1 LISTYQNFGI
11 PFASQKYQVIW
22 DKLFEGILFRL
33 KFDEPFFWVLDGL
46 DEAESPGVLCDL
58 MTKINSAASIRILLV
73 SRPTKDLLSA
83 LSANGYLHREE
94 IQTRDTAEDIQAH
107 VSEAVSRIIPDN
119 INEQRTKVI
128 DSILSKANGSFLWV
142 KLALER
148 VKDNWYTPDD
158 IQTAL
163 DGIPEGMDTMYTRM
177 IEDVAAQ
184 SGRNR
189 TLAVDI
195 LTWASCAFRPLDVE
209 ELAVALNN
217 DFAFENIQSLAAA
230 IADVCGNF
238 VVVKKSQVSLIHETA
253 RTFLL
258 AERSRLI
265 ISIDRGKSHE
275 RIAIVCM
282 KFLSNFPKWRE
293 AFSVAQ
299 DTNSNSTSDQQ
310 STSHAALN
318 DPFLWY
324 ATTYWAYHVSC
335 ASAEMGKCEILQNAV
350 FEFLDKYALLWINA
364 VALEGDLRI
373 LTRSAAYFKAWAKRK
388 ARHASEVAPTSL
400 SLSHAS
406 NGVEELLGWAN
417 DLIRVVGRFG
427 AYLAVNPSSIHKH
440 VVPFCPHD
448 SMLYTTYQYQNGN
461 AISVKGI
468 SSGKWDDCLA
478 RLTMGGDER
487 ATKIVAKDNYFIAL
501 IGSSGTLVIWHA
513 ETCEEARRICH
524 DEYVTGIK
532 ASKTSNLV
540 ATAGIKT
547 IRVWDIVRGEEI
559 YNIPKTNQGRI
570 MSLAFTSNDTELL
583 IAFDDCTVQCVDL
596 KSTIEQWYF
605 RAEDPSEPEHSCPR
619 LMSFSQDAKKIAIA
633 YRGRPV
639 FVWRI
644 TRQRGQRPMRC
655 IRRDDI
661 LKKAGD
667 VWNAPEVVLWQPDS
681 PNILILYQ
689 DTNLV
694 DWNLDNNSQTEH
706 AHLKAREMAVSSDG
720 NLLLTS
726 DNNGLLSVWTTGHFR
741 LVYELAYAEF
751 VRDIAFSPDAQRLY
765 DVRGTLCN
773 VWEPDALVRSDD
785 SNREDISTHDS
796 TLWSVPV
803 VSSDNNDRVQISAL
817 IGDDN
822 DQYYCTGKD
831 DGTVTI
837 FEMDTA
843 KQHRKLYTHSSSV
856 SVIEMAWSSKQKY
869 FASVDNSGRLIAKR
883 LEKPAN
889 RPAKWKVFPLFDFR
903 LGIAVTQ
910 LLFSSSEEFLLVSA
924 DSVDRVYS
932 TKTKEKLFQV
942 SRPDETPRR
951 WVQHPTN
958 PRFLIGIEGEEHA
971 LYQWSNMEKV
981 DRDLFDRA
989 NDIECLSI
997 KDPLGN
1003 PLVRTP
1009 SRSAETLTT
1018 PENVSL
1024 LQDRYLILEFISN
1037 RNFSARTSL
1046 AASRRIDMVDLQ
1058 DAKLQRTSLPSLGRV
1073 VNRLIG
1079 VTQEHLV
1086 FLDHQ
1091 YWVCTWDIE
1100 GGDNGEYT
1108 KHFFLPKD
1116 WLSPGAR
1123 RLITLNRYGT
1133 LLCPKNG
1140 EVAIVREGIRI

>member
-1 LISTYQNFGI
+1 M
-11 PFASQKYQVIW
+11 PFESQKYRVIW

-58 MTKINSAASIRILLV
+58 MTKITSATSIRIMLV
-73 SRPTKDLLSA
+73 SRPTKDLLSV
-83 LSANGYLHREE
+83 LSMNGYLHREE
-94 IQTRDTAEDIQAH
+94 IQTRDTAEDIQAY
-107 VSEAVSRIIPDN
+107 VSDAVSRIIPDN
-119 INEQRTKVI
+119 INGLRAKVI

-148 VKDNWYTPDD
+148 VKDNWKTPDD

-163 DGIPEGMDTMYTRM
+163 DGIPEGMDTIYTRM

-189 TLAVDI
+189 KLAVDI
-195 LTWASCAFRPLDVE
+195 LTWASCAFRPLDVQ

-238 VVVKKSQVSLIHETA
+238 VVVKKSQVSLIHQTA

-258 AERSRLI
+258 AERSRLL
-265 ISIDRGKSHE
+265 ISFDRGKSHE
-275 RIAIVCM
+275 RIAVVCM
-282 KFLSNFPKWRE
+282 KFLSNIPKWRE
-293 AFSVAQ
+293 AFSLAQ
-299 DTNSNSTSDQQ
+299 DTDSNSTGDQQ

-324 ATTYWAYHVSC
+324 ATTHWAYHVSC
-335 ASAEMGKCEILQNAV
+335 ASAEMGKSEILQNAV
-350 FEFLDKYALLWINA
+350 FEFLDKYALLWMNA
-364 VALEGDLRI
+364 VALKGDPRI
-373 LTRSAAYFKAWAKRK
+373 LTRSAAYLKAWAKRK

-400 SLSHAS
+400 SLSRTS

-448 SMLYTTYQYQNGN
+448 SMIYRAYQYQYGN
-461 AISVKGI
+461 AISVRGI

-478 RLTMGGDER
+478 RLTMGGDEG

-501 IGSSGTLVIWHA
+501 IGSSGTLIIWHA

-524 DEYVTGIK
+524 GEYVTGIK
-532 ASKTSNLV
+532 VSKTSNLV

-547 IRVWDIVRGEEI
+547 IRVWDIVGGEEI
-559 YNIPKTNQGRI
+559 YNVPKTNQGRI
-570 MSLAFTSNDTELL
+570 MSLVFTSNDAELL

-596 KSTIEQWYF
+596 KLTKEQWYF
-605 RAEDPSEPEHSCPR
+605 RAEDPSEVEHSCPR
-619 LMSFSQDAKKIAIA
+619 LMSFSQDAKKIAVA

-644 TRQRGQRPMRC
+644 TKQRGQRPMRC

-667 VWNAPEVVLWQPDS
+667 AWNAPEVVLWQPDS

-689 DTNLV
+689 DTKLV
-694 DWNLDNNSQTEH
+694 DWNLDTKSQTEH
-706 AHLKAREMAVSSDG
+706 AHLKAREMVVSSDG

-726 DNNGLLSVWTTGHFR
+726 DNNGMLSVWTTGHFR

-773 VWEPDALVRSDD
+773 IWEPDALIRSDD
-785 SNREDISTHDS
+785 STREDISTHES
-796 TLWSVPV
+796 TIWSVPV
-803 VSSDNNDRVQISAL
+803 TSSDDNNRVQISAL
-817 IGDDN
+817 IGGDN
-822 DQYYCTGKD
+822 DQFYCTGKD
-831 DGTVTI
+831 DGTITI

-856 SVIEMAWSSKQKY
+856 SVIEMAWSSNQKY
-869 FASVDNSGRLIAKR
+869 FASADDSGRLIAKR
-883 LEKPAN
+883 LEKPAH
-889 RPAKWKVFPLFDFR
+889 RQAKWKVFPLLDFR
-903 LGIAVTQ
+903 LGVAVTQ
-910 LLFSSSEEFLLVSA
+910 LLFSSSEEFLLVST
-924 DSVDRVYS
+924 DSVDLVYS

-942 SRPDETPRR
+942 SRPDEIPRR

-971 LYQWSNMEKV
+971 LYQWSNIEKV
-981 DRDLFDRA
+981 ARDLFDTA
-989 NDIECLSI
+989 NDIGFLSI
-997 KDPLGN
+997 EDPLGS
-1003 PLVRTP
+1003 PLMRTP
-1009 SRSAETLTT
+1009 SRSAEILTT
-1018 PENVSL
+1018 LENVSI
-1024 LQDRYLILEFISN
+1024 LQERYLILEFNSN

-1046 AASRRIDMVDLQ
+1046 VPSRRIDMIDLR

-1086 FLDHQ
+1086 FLDYQ
-1091 YWVCTWDIE
+1091 YWVCTWDIQ

-1123 RLITLNRYGT
+1123 KLITLNRYGT

-1140 EVAIVREGIRI
+1140 EVAIIREGIKI

>member
-1 LISTYQNFGI
+1 
-11 PFASQKYQVIW
+11 
-22 DKLFEGILFRL
+22 
-33 KFDEPFFWVLDGL
+33 
-46 DEAESPGVLCDL
+46 
-58 MTKINSAASIRILLV
+58 
-73 SRPTKDLLSA
+73 
-83 LSANGYLHREE
+83 
-94 IQTRDTAEDIQAH
+94 
-107 VSEAVSRIIPDN
+107 
-119 INEQRTKVI
+119 
-128 DSILSKANGSFLWV
+128 
-142 KLALER
+142 
-148 VKDNWYTPDD
+148 
-158 IQTAL
+158 
-163 DGIPEGMDTMYTRM
+163 
-177 IEDVAAQ
+177 
-184 SGRNR
+184 
-189 TLAVDI
+189 
-195 LTWASCAFRPLDVE
+195 
-209 ELAVALNN
+209 
-217 DFAFENIQSLAAA
+217 
-230 IADVCGNF
+230 
-238 VVVKKSQVSLIHETA
+238 
-253 RTFLL
+253 
-258 AERSRLI
+258 
-265 ISIDRGKSHE
+265 
-275 RIAIVCM
+275 
-282 KFLSNFPKWRE
+282 
-293 AFSVAQ
+293 
-299 DTNSNSTSDQQ
+299 
-310 STSHAALN
+310 
-318 DPFLWY
+318 
-324 ATTYWAYHVSC
+324 
-335 ASAEMGKCEILQNAV
+335 
-350 FEFLDKYALLWINA
+350 
-364 VALEGDLRI
+364 
-373 LTRSAAYFKAWAKRK
+373 
-388 ARHASEVAPTSL
+388 
-400 SLSHAS
+400 
-406 NGVEELLGWAN
+406 
-417 DLIRVVGRFG
+417 
-427 AYLAVNPSSIHKH
+427 
-440 VVPFCPHD
+440 
-448 SMLYTTYQYQNGN
+448 
-461 AISVKGI
+461 
-468 SSGKWDDCLA
+468 
-478 RLTMGGDER
+478 
-487 ATKIVAKDNYFIAL
+487 
-501 IGSSGTLVIWHA
+501 
-513 ETCEEARRICH
+513 
-524 DEYVTGIK
+524 
-532 ASKTSNLV
+532 
-540 ATAGIKT
+540 
-547 IRVWDIVRGEEI
+547 
-559 YNIPKTNQGRI
+559 
-570 MSLAFTSNDTELL
+570 
-583 IAFDDCTVQCVDL
+583 
-596 KSTIEQWYF
+596 
-605 RAEDPSEPEHSCPR
+605 
-619 LMSFSQDAKKIAIA
+619 
-633 YRGRPV
+633 
-639 FVWRI
+639 
-644 TRQRGQRPMRC
+644 
-655 IRRDDI
+655 
-661 LKKAGD
+661 
-667 VWNAPEVVLWQPDS
+667 
-681 PNILILYQ
+681 
-689 DTNLV
+689 
-694 DWNLDNNSQTEH
+694 
-706 AHLKAREMAVSSDG
+706 
-720 NLLLTS
+720 
-726 DNNGLLSVWTTGHFR
+726 
-741 LVYELAYAEF
+741 
-751 VRDIAFSPDAQRLY
+751 
-765 DVRGTLCN
+765 
-773 VWEPDALVRSDD
+773 LVRSDD

-889 RPAKWKVFPLFDFR
+889 RQAKWKVFPLFDFR